1 MALDVLSWKK
11 EFLKRKKSSN
21 EEAES
26 TAQRL
31 INIYRQLYTLGPEAN
46 QRYNAMLL
54 KDATLE
60 VQIAL
65 KNIPGGEEIRDY
77 LNFLKHQELS
87 EEEESQALHEGNEA
101 LQIKNDLPA
110 PEEMSPLWETYGM
123 PTRGGIS
130 EPASITYTKSDAE
143 KITEQIISLEAVV
156 HETQKQ
162 NILSMIETQNE
173 RILEILRYMV
183 IDSDVD
189 KMHENLKNSIEK
201 VKEVQKE
208 NTEKITDA
216 LKKEPL
222 LTEIKE
228 KLTALFD
235 KQEAEAIAENEAKE
249 AARRKENKPVDK
261 FRKMKQPTK
270 FSVHLIEDEKAD
282 F

>member
-11 EFLKRKKSSN
+11 EFLKRKQSSN

-31 INIYRQLYTLGPEAN
+31 INIYRQLSTLGPEAN
-46 QRYNAMLL
+46 QQYNAMLL

-101 LQIKNDLPA
+101 LQIKNRLPA
-110 PEEMSPLWETYGM
+110 AEEMSPLWETYG
-123 PTRGGIS
+123 TTVR
-130 EPASITYTKSDAE
+130 ETTTPAVIYSKSDAE
-143 KITEQIISLEAVV
+143 KMTDQIVSLEAVV

-162 NILSMIETQNE
+162 NILSVIEAQNE
-173 RILEILRYMV
+173 RVLDVLKYIV

-189 KMHENLKNSIEK
+189 KMHENLKNGIAK
-201 VKEVQKE
+201 AKEVQAE
-208 NTEKITDA
+208 TVQQVSEA

-222 LTEIKE
+222 LAEIRE
-228 KLTALFD
+228 KLTELFE
-235 KQEAEAIAENEAKE
+235 KQTAQTLAENEAKE
-249 AARRKENKPVDK
+249 AARKKENKFSDK
-261 FRKMKQPTK
+261 FRRTKQPTK
-270 FSVHLIEDEKAD
+270 FSVHLIDEEKTD

>member
-11 EFLKRKKSSN
+11 EFLKRKQSSN

-31 INIYRQLYTLGPEAN
+31 INIYRQLSVLGPEAN
-46 QRYNAMLL
+46 QQYNAMLL

-101 LQIKNDLPA
+101 LQIKNRLPA
-110 PEEMSPLWETYGM
+110 AEEMSPLWETYG
-123 PTRGGIS
+123 TTVR
-130 EPASITYTKSDAE
+130 ETTTPAVIYSKSDAE
-143 KITEQIISLEAVV
+143 KMTDQIVSLEAVV

-162 NILSMIETQNE
+162 NILSVIEAQNE
-173 RILEILRYMV
+173 RVLDVLKYIV

-189 KMHENLKNSIEK
+189 KMHENLKNGIAK
-201 VKEVQKE
+201 AKEVQAE
-208 NTEKITDA
+208 TVQQVSEA

-222 LTEIKE
+222 LAEIRE
-228 KLTALFD
+228 KLTELFE
-235 KQEAEAIAENEAKE
+235 KQTAQTLAENEAKE
-249 AARRKENKPVDK
+249 AARKKENKFSDK
-261 FRKMKQPTK
+261 FRRTKQPTK
-270 FSVHLIEDEKAD
+270 FSVHLIDEEKTD

>member
-11 EFLKRKKSSN
+11 EFLKRKQSSN

-31 INIYRQLYTLGPEAN
+31 INIYRQLSALGPEAN
-46 QRYNAMLL
+46 QQYNAMLL

-101 LQIKNDLPA
+101 LQIKNRLPA
-110 PEEMSPLWETYGM
+110 AEEMSPLWETYG
-123 PTRGGIS
+123 TTVR
-130 EPASITYTKSDAE
+130 ETTTPAVIYSKSDAE
-143 KITEQIISLEAVV
+143 KMTDQIVSLEAVV

-162 NILSMIETQNE
+162 NILSVIEAQNE
-173 RILEILRYMV
+173 RVLDVLKYIV

-189 KMHENLKNSIEK
+189 KMHENLKNGIAK
-201 VKEVQKE
+201 AKEVQAE
-208 NTEKITDA
+208 TVQQVSEA

-222 LTEIKE
+222 LAEIRE
-228 KLTALFD
+228 KLTELFE
-235 KQEAEAIAENEAKE
+235 KQTAQTLAENEAKE
-249 AARRKENKPVDK
+249 AARKKENKFSDK
-261 FRKMKQPTK
+261 FRRTKQPTK
-270 FSVHLIEDEKAD
+270 FSVHLIDEEKTD

>member
-11 EFLKRKKSSN
+11 EFLKRKQSSN

-31 INIYRQLYTLGPEAN
+31 INIYRQLSALGPEAN
-46 QRYNAMLL
+46 QQYNAMLL

-101 LQIKNDLPA
+101 LQIKNSLPA
-110 PEEMSPLWETYGM
+110 AEEMSPLWETYG
-123 PTRGGIS
+123 TTVR
-130 EPASITYTKSDAE
+130 ETTTPAVIYSKSDAE
-143 KITEQIISLEAVV
+143 KMTDQIVSLEAVV

-162 NILSMIETQNE
+162 NILSVIETQNE
-173 RILEILRYMV
+173 RVLDVLKYIV

-189 KMHENLKNSIEK
+189 KMHENLKNGIAK
-201 VKEVQKE
+201 AKEVQAE
-208 NTEKITDA
+208 TVQQVSEA

-222 LTEIKE
+222 LAEIRE
-228 KLTALFD
+228 KLTELFE
-235 KQEAEAIAENEAKE
+235 KQTAQTLAENEAKE
-249 AARRKENKPVDK
+249 AARKKENKFSDK
-261 FRKMKQPTK
+261 FRRTKQPTK
-270 FSVHLIEDEKAD
+270 FSVHLIDEEKTD